1 MQVTINISVPNPTRG
16 CSSIHFCT
24 EHDEILSP
32 TQARVQETPWSFSLT
47 ASKLPYAE
55 GSPPPI
61 RVGMAVPAL
70 GRRSAFLDRS
80 SSGKWES
87 AKMGAIIFFC
97 FARPRGRNSPGR
109 RFTPPPRRGAPLI
122 RFPSPLHISQFAT
135 WWHGQPVPVLT
146 CKQSKD
152 AENKFY
158 SSSPCLV
165 MVIRVY

>member
-109 RFTPPPRRGAPLI
+109 GRPRPPQI
-122 RFPSPLHISQFAT
+122 HS
-135 WWHGQPVPVLT
+135 
-146 CKQSKD
+146 
-152 AENKFY
+152 
-158 SSSPCLV
+158 SSSPPRCSFDSFSLSPSHQPV
-165 MVIRVY
+165 RNVVAWAASACPNL